1 MIISLSKVRAELS
14 GGDAALFWDKLL
26 PLLEGYWDAGRQ
38 ARAQAEENEG
48 EEPLFVVP
56 KK

>member
-1 MIISLSKVRAELS
+1 VRAAPS
-14 GGDAALFWDKLL
+14 GGRAALFWDKLL

-38 ARAQAEENEG
+38 LRGQAAG
-48 EEPLFVVP
+48 DQEPLFVVP

>member
-1 MIISLSKVRAELS
+1 MRAELS

-26 PLLEGYWDAGRQ
+26 PLLEDYWDAGRQ
-38 ARAQAEENEG
+38 ARAQAEENED
-48 EEPLFVVP
+48 EEPLFLVP